1 MDKTE
6 LIAILTDLSI
16 DLKELGQEYLFWHR
30 IEMYVFGFIA
40 AWAAWLVVLTIC
52 FFGKGKE

>member
-6 LIAILTDLSI
+6 LMAILAELSI
-16 DLKELGQEYLFWHR
+16 DLKDLGQEYLLWHR
-30 IEMYVFGFIA
+30 IEVYVFCFIA
-40 AWAAWLVVLTIC
+40 AWLAVLTIC